1 MTLFQLPPPSRST
14 EKELLRRKDMLS
26 KLRIEKDSLET
37 RIKNPRINSE
47 NRNEL
52 MRSAGGPRVLGK
64 PLETEQT
71 RNLDN
76 QGLVQLQKEEMTVQD
91 EQLEQLMSVL
101 KRQGQIGQA
110 IGDELDYQNKLLED
124 LDADV
129 DRTRAKLKK
138 TGKTL
143 VKVSANA

>member
-1 MTLFQLPPPSRST
+1 
-14 EKELLRRKDMLS
+14 MLS

-37 RIKNPRINSE
+37 RIKNPRVNSE

-52 MRSAGGPRVLGK
+52 MRGPGGPRVLGK
-64 PLETEQT
+64 PQETEQT

>member
-1 MTLFQLPPPSRST
+1 LQR
-14 EKELLRRKDMLS
+14 EELG
-26 KLRIEKDSLET
+26 T
-37 RIKNPRINSE
+37 
-47 NRNEL
+47 
-52 MRSAGGPRVLGK
+52 
-64 PLETEQT
+64 
-71 RNLDN
+71 
-76 QGLVQLQKEEMTVQD
+76 QD

-110 IGDELDYQNKLLED
+110 IGDELDLQNKLLEE

-129 DRTRAKLKK
+129 DRTQAKLKK

>member
-1 MTLFQLPPPSRST
+1 
-14 EKELLRRKDMLS
+14 
-26 KLRIEKDSLET
+26 
-37 RIKNPRINSE
+37 
-47 NRNEL
+47 
-52 MRSAGGPRVLGK
+52 
-64 PLETEQT
+64 
-71 RNLDN
+71 
-76 QGLVQLQKEEMTVQD
+76 
-91 EQLEQLMSVL
+91 MSVL